1 MSDIDYN
8 LCKIHVN
15 PFAEIEESEDG
26 ICEQSWDI
34 LLNLPFDSQ
43 IDLRKISKLIS
54 HENYEVLLSSQ
65 DNINLIASVT
75 YIRDDNPYGQDP
87 SAVAHFRLFREVEE
101 LLGSINTI
109 QGLRIE
115 EWWRPKIGKSS

>member
-1 MSDIDYN
+1 MT
-8 LCKIHVN
+8 
-15 PFAEIEESEDG
+15 EIEESEDG
-26 ICEQSWDI
+26 ICKQSWDI

-75 YIRDDNPYGQDP
+75 YIRDDNPYGHDP
-87 SAVAHFRLFREVEE
+87 SAVAHCRVD
-101 LLGSINTI
+101 IAIHT
-109 QGLRIE
+109 
-115 EWWRPKIGKSS
+115 